1 MPHNGGTTRNM
12 THDKIAIL
20 ILAHKNPEQLA
31 KLIKKF
37 DDERFDTFVHVDAK
51 SRMPFIAPEMLHST
65 CYVLE
70 KSARVKTYLNDFTLI
85 EATMQLVKAAFA
97 HSEYKYYILLTGQ
110 DYPIKSKD
118 AIYSRL
124 LREYPTCWIDSYGLE
139 DAKKHGMNWVEH
151 IGHKRFSQRT
161 RRVLQ
166 RMVGN
171 KFYFSPYGKL
181 IKIFA
186 VSYDYVM
193 SRLRKSPRQII
204 EQLGYIY
211 SSGSHFWMLPD
222 IAIKHLI
229 EIYKKDT
236 TLNDVFRHAAAPEES
251 YFQTSL
257 SSFHKAII
265 PNPYTQM
272 ESIENEMDNP
282 ALRLIKWYENGV
294 HTSGHPAD
302 WQPSDFSTIANANA
316 LFARKF
322 SGEKQILD
330 LIDMNLR

>member
-1 MPHNGGTTRNM
+1 M
-12 THDKIAIL
+12 
-20 ILAHKNPEQLA
+20 
-31 KLIKKF
+31 
-37 DDERFDTFVHVDAK
+37 
-51 SRMPFIAPEMLHST
+51 
-65 CYVLE
+65 
-70 KSARVKTYLNDFTLI
+70 
-85 EATMQLVKAAFA
+85 
-97 HSEYKYYILLTGQ
+97 
-110 DYPIKSKD
+110 
-118 AIYSRL
+118 
-124 LREYPTCWIDSYGLE
+124 
-139 DAKKHGMNWVEH
+139 
-151 IGHKRFSQRT
+151 
-161 RRVLQ
+161 LQ

-211 SSGSHFWMLPD
+211 SAGSHFWMLPD

-282 ALRLIKWYENGV
+282 ALRLINGTKMV
-294 HTSGHPAD
+294 CIHPDIRQTGNHRILVLLLMQMPCSQESLA
-302 WQPSDFSTIANANA
+302 AKN
-316 LFARKF
+316 KF
-322 SGEKQILD
+322 
-330 LIDMNLR
+330 